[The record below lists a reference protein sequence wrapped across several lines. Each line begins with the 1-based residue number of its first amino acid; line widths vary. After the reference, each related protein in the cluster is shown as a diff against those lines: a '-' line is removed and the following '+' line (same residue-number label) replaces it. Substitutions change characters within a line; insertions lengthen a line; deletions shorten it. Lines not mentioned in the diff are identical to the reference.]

1 VVVFID
7 FDWVN
12 AFSKSFCFDLIVGPE
27 ISNATLLFEQTTS
40 KEDICASGA
49 SPRRTETQGTNDHLR
64 RATGFTAAELQK
76 SGKAYDHWPVIEKA
90 WWREQKRRSR
100 LRKRPNRSCVREIV
114 GELE

>member
-1 VVVFID
+1 MVVFID

-76 SGKAYDHWPVIEKA
+76 SGKAYDHWPVIEKSLVERTEKKITIEKTA
-90 WWREQKRRSR
+90 K
-100 LRKRPNRSCVREIV
+100 P
-114 GELE
+114 